1 MQLKTSSLEFE
12 RFGSVYDQPVSPA
25 DSGMISRDLHLI
37 AKRNLNQLYHFDC
50 EVCLELQSG
59 MAALVVGETLDTTH
73 LQEFAVHRNV
83 RLKPG
88 LYWNLIAVTS
98 NITCK
103 MIATT
108 D

>member
-59 MAALVVGETLDTTH
+59 MAALRFPTVGLTT
-73 LQEFAVHRNV
+73 QVQRD
-83 RLKPG
+83 RL
-88 LYWNLIAVTS
+88 
-98 NITCK
+98 
-103 MIATT
+103 
-108 D
+108 